1 MPTCDLLKQPFF
13 EGSINLSAA
22 AQSFKKRVILILN
35 DSKSERIKI
44 GNDNLEGYSQRLK
57 ETRRIRD
64 LVKLAKY
71 AR

>member
-13 EGSINLSAA
+13 EGSINLPAA

-44 GNDNLEGYSQRLK
+44 GNDNLEGYSQILK

>member
-44 GNDNLEGYSQRLK
+44 GNDNLEGYSQILK